1 MYMDKRTISA
11 YEHDKIDVKASVLKE
26 LSVELRTTAG
36 YLIDGEV
43 RVLDADLM
51 QLFILFKGMKPEVRK
66 VAVGQIEL
74 LSKLNQ

>member
-1 MYMDKRTISA
+1 M
-11 YEHDKIDVKASVLKE
+11 LKK
-26 LSVELRTTAG
+26 LSVKLRATAG